1 MNKLKRNLVLTGMM
15 GSGKSTIGKSLSDQL
30 NLKFVDI
37 DEIIEKKHSLSISQI
52 FETKGE
58 DFFRKTE
65 EEETLK
71 ILNNT
76 NLLVALG
83 GGAFMNKN
91 IRESVLKNCIS
102 IWLDV
107 DTKTINKRIKWNNK
121 RPLLNKE
128 DGLSKIN
135 DLYVERKD
143 NYKKTNYKIV
153 CKNLK
158 KDDLVKKILNLYE
171 KQ

>member
-1 MNKLKRNLVLTGMM
+1 MKKNLVLVGMM
-15 GSGKSTIGKSLSDQL
+15 ASGKTTLGKIVAKKQ
-30 NLKFVDI
+30 NLKFI
-37 DEIIEKKHSLSISQI
+37 DTDLNIEKRNSMTINEI
-52 FETKGE
+52 FEKKGE
-58 DFFRKTE
+58 EFFRIE
-65 EEETLK
+65 EEKETLK
-71 ILNNT
+71 CLKKNNC
-76 NLLVALG
+76 VISLG

-91 IRESVLKNCIS
+91 IRESVLKNCVS

-107 DTKTINKRIKWNNK
+107 DAKTINKRIKWNNK

-143 NYKKTNYKIV
+143 NYKKANYKIA

>member
-1 MNKLKRNLVLTGMM
+1 VKKNLVLVGMM
-15 GSGKSTIGKSLSDQL
+15 ASGKTTLGKIVAKKQ
-30 NLKFVDI
+30 NLKFI
-37 DEIIEKKHSLSISQI
+37 DTDLNIEKRNSMTINEI
-52 FETKGE
+52 FEKKGE
-58 DFFRKTE
+58 EFFRVE
-65 EEETLK
+65 EEKETLK
-71 ILNNT
+71 CLKKNNC
-76 NLLVALG
+76 VISLG

-91 IRESVLKNCIS
+91 IRESVLKNCVS

-107 DTKTINKRIKWNNK
+107 DAKTINKRIKWNNK

-143 NYKKTNYKIV
+143 NYKKANYKIV